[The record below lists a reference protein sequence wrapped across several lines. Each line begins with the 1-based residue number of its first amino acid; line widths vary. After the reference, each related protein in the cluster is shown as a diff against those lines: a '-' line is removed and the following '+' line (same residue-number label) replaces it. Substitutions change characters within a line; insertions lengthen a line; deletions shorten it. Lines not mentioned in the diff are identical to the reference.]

1 MESLPMN
8 GRRYLQTIYPII
20 GSYPKYTK
28 NLFTQKKKKK
38 DEKWPEDMN
47 RHFSREVIKVVNR
60 QTKRYSASLITK
72 EMQIPRDDEMMR
84 MMRYIIHHKRNIQN
98 NISKMAEYF
107 LAPTPLIK
115 DNHSASIRE
124 KSAFVAALGPK
135 FIVKP

>member
-1 MESLPMN
+1 M
-8 GRRYLQTIYPII
+8 
-20 GSYPKYTK
+20 
-28 NLFTQKKKKK
+28 
-38 DEKWPEDMN
+38 
-47 RHFSREVIKVVNR
+47 VNR

-84 MMRYIIHHKRNIQN
+84 MMRYIIHHKRDIQN

-107 LAPTPLIK
+107 LAPIPLTK
-115 DNHSASIRE
+115 DNNSASIRE